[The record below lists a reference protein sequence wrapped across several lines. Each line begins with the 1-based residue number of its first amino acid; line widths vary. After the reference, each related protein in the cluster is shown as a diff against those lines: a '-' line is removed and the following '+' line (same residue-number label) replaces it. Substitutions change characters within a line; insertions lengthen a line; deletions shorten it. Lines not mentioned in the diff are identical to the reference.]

1 MFHHV
6 TDEQWFSYVTVRGQ
20 YDIDY
25 WLQNLLPS
33 IHSPLLTA
41 LLYCNTNKKKLNRPP
56 LSALVQLSCVR
67 GPGGKDQEKGMDQLL
82 LHNPVGSQFSPSVLF
97 ACADGRV
104 CGTWGEA
111 WAGRK
116 DGFGACC
123 LVLRLQRV
131 PGITGGFGGG
141 GELGSVS
148 FQLLPLYWLVSLRG
162 QGRRVWVNLFSPSPY
177 RLERLEIRQGFWG
190 AERVN
195 SCLLVLGE
203 EVQG

>member
-82 LHNPVGSQFSPSVLF
+82 LHNPVGSHCFPHPSCLPVQMGGFVELGERREQ
-97 ACADGRV
+97 DGRMALELAVLCSGCREFQGSQEDLGVGESWVQSHSSSSPFTDWWVWGAREGV
-104 CGTWGEA
+104 CGSICFHRPHTGWSVWKSG
-111 WAGRK
+111 K
-116 DGFGACC
+116 GFG
-123 LVLRLQRV
+123 VQK
-131 PGITGGFGGG
+131 
-141 GELGSVS
+141 ELTPA
-148 FQLLPLYWLVSLRG
+148 F
-162 QGRRVWVNLFSPSPY
+162 
-177 RLERLEIRQGFWG
+177 
-190 AERVN
+190 
-195 SCLLVLGE
+195 
-203 EVQG
+203 